1 MTSSPTGPTSPESPA
16 DNAASSPGEAPTIV
30 SLLRELRELGGSD
43 LHIGSGRVVKA
54 RIHGELEPLGEQP
67 LSAQQVRRML
77 KDICPPEAWAE
88 FSERNDA
95 DLAWDSPETGRFRVN
110 LFVERSGPGAILR
123 QIPEKILTLEDL
135 SMPPKIE
142 EIAAY
147 RSGLVLVTGP
157 TGSGKS
163 TTLAA
168 IIDRINRNSALH
180 IITVEDPIE
189 FVHPKQASQIT
200 QREVG
205 LHTRSFGAAL
215 KSAIREDPDVLL
227 VGEMRDLDTVSLA
240 LTAAE
245 TGLLVFGTLHT
256 NSATKAIDRVIDMFP
271 AGQQPQARA
280 TLAATLKAVIA
291 QVLMRKVG
299 GTGRVAALEILTRN
313 VALVRL
319 IREGDTHMLG
329 GTFRRG
335 NGDQTMDDS
344 VLEAWRSGLVDV
356 DEARAKLR
364 DKKLIPPEEVSPD
377 PSRGAGL

>member
-1 MTSSPTGPTSPESPA
+1 MTLGEDHEGQGGEREPVEGPS
-16 DNAASSPGEAPTIV
+16 IR
-30 SLLRELRELGGSD
+30 SLLQQLRAVGGSD
-43 LHIGSGRVVKA
+43 LHIGSGRVAKA
-54 RIHGELEPLGEQP
+54 RIHGELEPLTEEP
-67 LSAQQVRRML
+67 LSASQVQRML
-77 KDICPPEAWAE
+77 KDICPHGVFAD
-88 FSERNDA
+88 FVQRHDA

-110 LFVERSGPGAILR
+110 LFVDRGGPGAILR
-123 QIPEKILTLEDL
+123 QIPERILSLEEL
-135 SMPPKIE
+135 NMPKMID

-168 IIDRINRNSALH
+168 IIDRINRSSALH
-180 IITVEDPIE
+180 IITVEEPIE
-189 FVHPKQASQIT
+189 FVHPSRASQIT

-227 VGEMRDLDTVSLA
+227 VGEMRDLATVSLA

-256 NSATKAIDRVIDMFP
+256 NSAPKAIDRIIDMFP
-271 AGQQPQARA
+271 AGQQPQARS
-280 TLAATLKAVIA
+280 TLASTLRAVLA
-291 QVLMRKVG
+291 QVLMRKAG
-299 GTGRVAALEILTRN
+299 GDGRVAALEILTRN

-344 VLEAWRSGLVDV
+344 VLEAWRAGRVDT
-356 DEARAKLR
+356 DEARATLR
-364 DKKLIPPEEVSPD
+364 DKRLIPSE
-377 PSRGAGL
+377 